1 MEYAVQGEEISP
13 AELQEPGWAAVR
25 RRQAA
30 LHSTT
35 GSAEPADSSHRKKSQ
50 RPFHRQPPALPLP
63 STDIK
68 IVLRPRGGLDLK
80 SVSQVTLADTVMH
93 QAGIAPNP
101 MDQIRIHHV
110 SNYVLVSTPSE
121 ERAHKYAAINFL
133 ALRGQRYEVAAH
145 VSAPANTVTGVI
157 FNIPEEDTPEQI
169 FDSVQSYNPDLK
181 ILSAKRLN
189 TSNIVQIL
197 FDGQKVPFWVRYRSA
212 VYRCKPFRRKTEAC
226 SLCWQ
231 AGHRPDVCPS
241 AQSTTRCSTC
251 GTVNPPD
258 PHQCVPRCIVCEGPH
273 LTGSADC
280 PRRFQPRKRN
290 PTYAQMA
297 AKDQGHGPTSSR
309 KPSTPPNSRQEG
321 LANTPRSQPREVRD
335 SMYSPPGS
343 SKVRKKPPTEQA
355 NSDKELK
362 KVSYSSALSQSSSQ
376 SAFPPLAPSPD
387 ILKELAAIRAEIT
400 ILRQE
405 NAALRRENVSLRLK
419 LDAHAAESSTSN
431 PPPPKRKAT
440 TEDSHSAPAMPRQEQ
455 QIDARFE
462 AIENSCRTAL
472 LEQKNEYTNIYQT
485 LQTSFS
491 TLQANIEEMRSYIQG
506 MVTGVNNPIPY
517 APVVAQ
523 QYDDTLG

>member
-1 MEYAVQGEEISP
+1 
-13 AELQEPGWAAVR
+13 
-25 RRQAA
+25 
-30 LHSTT
+30 
-35 GSAEPADSSHRKKSQ
+35 
-50 RPFHRQPPALPLP
+50 
-63 STDIK
+63 
-68 IVLRPRGGLDLK
+68 
-80 SVSQVTLADTVMH
+80 
-93 QAGIAPNP
+93 
-101 MDQIRIHHV
+101 
-110 SNYVLVSTPSE
+110 
-121 ERAHKYAAINFL
+121 
-133 ALRGQRYEVAAH
+133 
-145 VSAPANTVTGVI
+145 
-157 FNIPEEDTPEQI
+157 
-169 FDSVQSYNPDLK
+169 
-181 ILSAKRLN
+181 
-189 TSNIVQIL
+189 
-197 FDGQKVPFWVRYRSA
+197 
-212 VYRCKPFRRKTEAC
+212 
-226 SLCWQ
+226 
-231 AGHRPDVCPS
+231 
-241 AQSTTRCSTC
+241 
-251 GTVNPPD
+251 
-258 PHQCVPRCIVCEGPH
+258 
-273 LTGSADC
+273 
-280 PRRFQPRKRN
+280 
-290 PTYAQMA
+290 
-297 AKDQGHGPTSSR
+297 
-309 KPSTPPNSRQEG
+309 
-321 LANTPRSQPREVRD
+321 
-335 SMYSPPGS
+335 MYSPPGS